1 MKENEIY
8 KDDEIDLVEL
18 FATLWNGK
26 IKIIV
31 ITVVFLVVGILYTL
45 IATPWYKAS
54 ALVEV
59 GYYNTNENGVVKNV
73 MLEEP
78 KNIIE
83 KLKTRYIDLLKDVEG
98 KDVDVKSVNEIK
110 NNNKFFS
117 IEVLGKSNEKAV
129 KMIDEMLQSVS
140 DEHKKIIDGYI
151 SSQKVKLA
159 NIDRQINFL
168 QNNQI
173 VEVQTRIDNIKN
185 ITIPRIEKQIKYFQ
199 DTTIP
204 LAKQDLKN
212 IDSVSL
218 NNIEAKIKLENY
230 NLKKYEEELNNL
242 KKNNMN
248 KKVDLTLV
256 VTTEHN
262 LNQLITSSKSNLIE
276 LEKSK
281 NDIIAS
287 TKPQMQAR
295 IDKLETIDLPNLQI
309 EKEKVLNDTLPALQR
324 DLTNLQTN
332 ELEKLLDQRA
342 VIELTLKPF
351 NYKNT
356 SIVSQIITSKHPE
369 KPKKLIILAVAL
381 LAGAMVGVFW
391 VLFADFMKKRR
402 ELEMSEKTETSSQEV
417 EQILQNL
424 IDKRAEFYKFLDEN
438 IEKIPNC
445 DAYDF
450 KDDEKMKKLYEKFFA
465 FDYRVRKILPFIYK
479 AYGVKPDV

>member
-26 IKIIV
+26 IKILATTV
-31 ITVVFLVVGILYTL
+31 IFLVVGILCTL
-45 IATPWYKAS
+45 IATSWYKAS

-59 GYYNTNENGVVKNV
+59 GYYNINENGVIKSI

-129 KMIDEMLQSVS
+129 KMIDEMIQSVS

-173 VEVQTRIDNIKN
+173 VEVQSQIDNVKQI
-185 ITIPRIEKQIKYFQ
+185 IIPKLDKQIKYAQ
-199 DTTIP
+199 ETTIP

-212 IDSVSL
+212 IDDIIL
-218 NNIEAKIKLENY
+218 KNIEEKIKLEND
-230 NLKKYEEELNNL
+230 NLKKYTTELNTIKSNNAKQNANL
-242 KKNNMN
+242 EF
-248 KKVDLTLV
+248 TI
-256 VTTEHN
+256 N
-262 LNQLITSSKSNLIE
+262 LNQLITSAKSNLIE
-276 LEKSK
+276 LEKNK
-281 NDIIAS
+281 NSII
-287 TKPQMQAR
+287 TITRPQIQAR
-295 IDKLETIDLPNLQI
+295 IDELEMTYLSNLQI
-309 EKEKVLNDTLPALQR
+309 EKEKVLNDTLPALQSN
-324 DLTNLQTN
+324 LANLQTN
-332 ELEKLLDQRA
+332 ELEKLLDKKA
-342 VIELTLKPF
+342 AIELTLEPF

-356 SIVSQIITSKHPE
+356 SVVSQIITSKHPE

-402 ELEMSEKTETSSQEV
+402 ELEMSEKTEASSQEV
-417 EQILQNL
+417 EQNLQNL

-465 FDYRVRKILPFIYK
+465 FDYKVRKILPFIYK
-479 AYGVKPDV
+479 AYGVKLDV

>member
-8 KDDEIDLVEL
+8 RDDEIDLVEL

-45 IATPWYKAS
+45 IATSWYKAS

-59 GYYNTNENGVVKNV
+59 GYYNTNENGVIKNV

-83 KLKTRYIDLLKDVEG
+83 KLKTRYIDLLKDVED

-129 KMIDEMLQSVS
+129 KMIDEMIQSVS

-159 NIDRQINFL
+159 NIDRQIKFL
-168 QNNQI
+168 QNNKI
-173 VEVQTRIDNIKN
+173 VEVQSQIDNVKQI
-185 ITIPRIEKQIKYFQ
+185 IIPKLDKQIKYAQ
-199 DTTIP
+199 ETTIP
-204 LAKQDLKN
+204 FAKQDLKN
-212 IDSVSL
+212 IDDIIL
-218 NNIEAKIKLENY
+218 KNIEEKIKLEND
-230 NLKKYEEELNNL
+230 NLKKYTTELNTIKSNNP
-242 KKNNMN
+242 KKNTN
-248 KKVDLTLV
+248 LEFTI
-256 VTTEHN
+256 N
-262 LNQLITSSKSNLIE
+262 LNQLITSAKSNLIE
-276 LEKSK
+276 LEKNK
-281 NDIIAS
+281 NSIITIAR
-287 TKPQMQAR
+287 PQMQAR
-295 IDKLETIDLPNLQI
+295 IDELEMTYLSNLQI
-309 EKEKVLNDTLPALQR
+309 EKEKALNDTLPALQR
-324 DLTNLQTN
+324 DLANLQTN
-332 ELEKLLDQRA
+332 ELEKLLDQKA

-356 SIVSQIITSKHPE
+356 SVVSQIITSKHPE

-479 AYGVKPDV
+479 AYGVKLDV

>member
-8 KDDEIDLVEL
+8 RDDEIDLVEL

-45 IATPWYKAS
+45 IATSWYKAS

-59 GYYNTNENGVVKNV
+59 GYYNTNENGVIKNV

-83 KLKTRYIDLLKDVEG
+83 KLKTRYIDLLKDVED

-129 KMIDEMLQSVS
+129 KMIDEMIKSVS

-159 NIDRQINFL
+159 NIDKQIKFL
-168 QNNQI
+168 QNNKI
-173 VEVQTRIDNIKN
+173 VEVQSQIDNVKQI
-185 ITIPRIEKQIKYFQ
+185 IIPKLDKQIKYAQ
-199 DTTIP
+199 ETTIP
-204 LAKQDLKN
+204 FAKQDLKN
-212 IDSVSL
+212 IDDIIL
-218 NNIEAKIKLENY
+218 KNIEEKIKLEND
-230 NLKKYEEELNNL
+230 NLKKYTTELNTIKSNNAKQNTNL
-242 KKNNMN
+242 EF
-248 KKVDLTLV
+248 TI
-256 VTTEHN
+256 N
-262 LNQLITSSKSNLIE
+262 LNQLITSAKSNLIE
-276 LEKSK
+276 LEKNK
-281 NDIIAS
+281 NSII
-287 TKPQMQAR
+287 TITRPQMQAR
-295 IDKLETIDLPNLQI
+295 IDELEMTYLSNLQI
-309 EKEKVLNDTLPALQR
+309 EKEKALNDTLPALQR
-324 DLTNLQTN
+324 NLTNLQTN
-332 ELEKLLDQRA
+332 ELEKLLDQKA
-342 VIELTLKPF
+342 VIEFTLKPF

-417 EQILQNL
+417 EQNLQNL
-424 IDKRAEFYKFLDEN
+424 IDKRTEFYKFLDEN

-479 AYGVKPDV
+479 AYGVKLDV

>member
-26 IKIIV
+26 IKILATTV
-31 ITVVFLVVGILYTL
+31 IFLVVGILCTL
-45 IATPWYKAS
+45 IATSWYKAS

-59 GYYNTNENGVVKNV
+59 GYYNINENGVIKSI

-129 KMIDEMLQSVS
+129 KMIDEMIQSVS

-173 VEVQTRIDNIKN
+173 VEVQSQIDNVKQI
-185 ITIPRIEKQIKYFQ
+185 IIPKLDKQIKYAQ
-199 DTTIP
+199 ETTIP

-212 IDSVSL
+212 IDDIIL
-218 NNIEAKIKLENY
+218 KNIEEKIKLEND
-230 NLKKYEEELNNL
+230 NLKKYTTELNTIKSNNAKQNANL
-242 KKNNMN
+242 EF
-248 KKVDLTLV
+248 TI
-256 VTTEHN
+256 N
-262 LNQLITSSKSNLIE
+262 LNQLITSAKSNLIE
-276 LEKSK
+276 LEKNK
-281 NDIIAS
+281 NSII
-287 TKPQMQAR
+287 TITRPQIQAR
-295 IDKLETIDLPNLQI
+295 IDELEMTYLSNLQI
-309 EKEKVLNDTLPALQR
+309 EKEKVLNDTLPALQSN
-324 DLTNLQTN
+324 LANLQTN
-332 ELEKLLDQRA
+332 ELEKLLDKKA
-342 VIELTLKPF
+342 AIELTLEPF

-356 SIVSQIITSKHPE
+356 SVVSQIITSKHPE

-391 VLFADFMKKRR
+391 VLFTDFMKKRK

-424 IDKRAEFYKFLDEN
+424 IDKRVEFYKFLDEN

-450 KDDEKMKKLYEKFFA
+450 KDDEKIKKLYEKFFA

-479 AYGVKPDV
+479 AYGVKLDV

>member
-26 IKIIV
+26 IKILATTV
-31 ITVVFLVVGILYTL
+31 IFLVVGILYTL
-45 IATPWYKAS
+45 IATSWYKAS

-59 GYYNTNENGVVKNV
+59 GYYNINENGVIKSI
-73 MLEEP
+73 MLEEL

-129 KMIDEMLQSVS
+129 KMIDEMIQSVS
-140 DEHKKIIDGYI
+140 DEHNKIIDGYI

-159 NIDRQINFL
+159 NIDRQIKFL
-168 QNNQI
+168 QNNKI
-173 VEVQTRIDNIKN
+173 VEVQSQIDNVKQI
-185 ITIPRIEKQIKYFQ
+185 IIPKLDKQIKYAQ
-199 DTTIP
+199 ETTIP
-204 LAKQDLKN
+204 FAKQDLKN
-212 IDSVSL
+212 IDDIIL
-218 NNIEAKIKLENY
+218 KNIEEKIKLEND
-230 NLKKYEEELNNL
+230 NLKKYTTELNTIKSNNAKQNTNL
-242 KKNNMN
+242 EF
-248 KKVDLTLV
+248 TI
-256 VTTEHN
+256 N
-262 LNQLITSSKSNLIE
+262 LNQLITSAKSNLIE
-276 LEKSK
+276 LEKNK
-281 NDIIAS
+281 NSII
-287 TKPQMQAR
+287 TITRPQMQAR
-295 IDKLETIDLPNLQI
+295 IDELEMTYLSNLQI
-309 EKEKVLNDTLPALQR
+309 EKEKALNDTLPALQR
-324 DLTNLQTN
+324 NLTNLQTN
-332 ELEKLLDQRA
+332 ELEKLLDQKA

-417 EQILQNL
+417 EQNLQNL
-424 IDKRAEFYKFLDEN
+424 IDKRTEFYKFLDEN

-479 AYGVKPDV
+479 AYGVKLDV

>member
-129 KMIDEMLQSVS
+129 KMIDEMIQSVS
-140 DEHKKIIDGYI
+140 DEHNKIIDGYI

-159 NIDRQINFL
+159 NIDRQIKFL
-168 QNNQI
+168 QNNKI
-173 VEVQTRIDNIKN
+173 VEVQSQIDNVKQI
-185 ITIPRIEKQIKYFQ
+185 IIPKLDKQIKYAQ
-199 DTTIP
+199 ETTIP
-204 LAKQDLKN
+204 FAKQDLKN
-212 IDSVSL
+212 IDDIIL
-218 NNIEAKIKLENY
+218 KNIEEKIKLEND
-230 NLKKYEEELNNL
+230 NLKKYTTELNTIKSNNAKQNTNL
-242 KKNNMN
+242 EF
-248 KKVDLTLV
+248 TI
-256 VTTEHN
+256 N
-262 LNQLITSSKSNLIE
+262 LNQLITSAKSNLIE
-276 LEKSK
+276 LEKNK
-281 NDIIAS
+281 NSII
-287 TKPQMQAR
+287 TITRPQMQAR
-295 IDKLETIDLPNLQI
+295 IDELEMTYLSNLQI
-309 EKEKVLNDTLPALQR
+309 EKEKALNDTLPALQR
-324 DLTNLQTN
+324 NLTNLQTN
-332 ELEKLLDQRA
+332 ELEKLLDQKA
-342 VIELTLKPF
+342 VIEFTLKPF

-417 EQILQNL
+417 EQNLQNL
-424 IDKRAEFYKFLDEN
+424 IDKRTEFYKFLDEN

-479 AYGVKPDV
+479 AYGVKLDV

>member
-8 KDDEIDLVEL
+8 RDDEIDLTEL

-31 ITVVFLVVGILYTL
+31 ITVIFLVVGILYTL
-45 IATPWYKAS
+45 IATSWYKAS

-59 GYYNTNENGVVKNV
+59 GYYNINENGVIKSI

-117 IEVLGKSNEKAV
+117 IEVIGKSNEKAV
-129 KMIDEMLQSVS
+129 KMIDEMIQSVS

-159 NIDRQINFL
+159 NIEDQIKVLQNDKMGETENQINNVEQNL
-168 QNNQI
+168 QMQKAGALNDILSALQKELKELTYI
-173 VEVQTRIDNIKN
+173 QK
-185 ITIPRIEKQIKYFQ
+185 IE
-199 DTTIP
+199 
-204 LAKQDLKN
+204 LKN
-212 IDSVSL
+212 
-218 NNIEAKIKLENY
+218 
-230 NLKKYEEELNNL
+230 
-242 KKNNMN
+242 
-248 KKVDLTLV
+248 TL
-256 VTTEHN
+256 
-262 LNQLITSSKSNLIE
+262 LGQKS
-276 LEKSK
+276 
-281 NDIIAS
+281 
-287 TKPQMQAR
+287 
-295 IDKLETIDLPNLQI
+295 
-309 EKEKVLNDTLPALQR
+309 
-324 DLTNLQTN
+324 
-332 ELEKLLDQRA
+332 
-342 VIELTLKPF
+342 VIEFTLKPS

-369 KPKKLIILAVAL
+369 KPKKFIILAVAL

-391 VLFADFMKKRR
+391 VLFTDFMKKRK
-402 ELEMSEKTETSSQEV
+402 ELEMPEKTETSSQEV

-479 AYGVKPDV
+479 VYGVKLDV

>member
-26 IKIIV
+26 IKILATTV
-31 ITVVFLVVGILYTL
+31 IFLVVGILYTL
-45 IATPWYKAS
+45 IATSWYKAS

-59 GYYNTNENGVVKNV
+59 GYYNINENGVIKSI

-129 KMIDEMLQSVS
+129 KMIDEMIQSVS
-140 DEHKKIIDGYI
+140 DEHNKIIDGYI

-159 NIDRQINFL
+159 NIDRQIKFF
-168 QNNQI
+168 QNNKI
-173 VEVQTRIDNIKN
+173 VEVQSQIDNVKQI
-185 ITIPRIEKQIKYFQ
+185 IIPKLDKQIKYAQ
-199 DTTIP
+199 ETTIP
-204 LAKQDLKN
+204 FAKQDLKN
-212 IDSVSL
+212 IDDIIL
-218 NNIEAKIKLENY
+218 KNIEEKIKLEND
-230 NLKKYEEELNNL
+230 NLKKYTTELNTIKSNNAKQNTNL
-242 KKNNMN
+242 EF
-248 KKVDLTLV
+248 TI
-256 VTTEHN
+256 N
-262 LNQLITSSKSNLIE
+262 LNQLITSAKSNLIE
-276 LEKSK
+276 LEKNK
-281 NDIIAS
+281 NSII
-287 TKPQMQAR
+287 TITRPQMQAR
-295 IDKLETIDLPNLQI
+295 IDELEMTYLSNLQI
-309 EKEKVLNDTLPALQR
+309 EKEKALNDTLPALQR
-324 DLTNLQTN
+324 NLTNLQTN
-332 ELEKLLDQRA
+332 ELEKLLDQKA

-417 EQILQNL
+417 EQNLQNL
-424 IDKRAEFYKFLDEN
+424 IDKRTEFYKFLDEN

-479 AYGVKPDV
+479 AYGVKLDV

>member
-26 IKIIV
+26 IKILATTV
-31 ITVVFLVVGILYTL
+31 IFLVVGILCTL
-45 IATPWYKAS
+45 IATSWYKAS

-59 GYYNTNENGVVKNV
+59 GYYNINENGVIKSI

-129 KMIDEMLQSVS
+129 KMIDEMIQSVS
-140 DEHKKIIDGYI
+140 DEHNKIIDGYI

-159 NIDRQINFL
+159 NIDRQIKFL
-168 QNNQI
+168 QNNKI
-173 VEVQTRIDNIKN
+173 VEVQSQIDNVKQI
-185 ITIPRIEKQIKYFQ
+185 IIPKLDKQIKYAQ
-199 DTTIP
+199 ETTIP
-204 LAKQDLKN
+204 FAKQDLKN
-212 IDSVSL
+212 IDDIIL
-218 NNIEAKIKLENY
+218 KNIEEKIKLEND
-230 NLKKYEEELNNL
+230 NLKKYTTELNTIKSNNP
-242 KKNNMN
+242 KKNTN
-248 KKVDLTLV
+248 LEFTI
-256 VTTEHN
+256 N
-262 LNQLITSSKSNLIE
+262 LNQLITSAKSNLIE
-276 LEKSK
+276 LEKNK
-281 NDIIAS
+281 NSIITIAR
-287 TKPQMQAR
+287 PQMQAR
-295 IDKLETIDLPNLQI
+295 IDELEMTYLSNLQI
-309 EKEKVLNDTLPALQR
+309 EKEKALNDTLPALQSN
-324 DLTNLQTN
+324 LTNLQTN
-332 ELEKLLDQRA
+332 ELEKLLDQKA

-417 EQILQNL
+417 EQNLQNL
-424 IDKRAEFYKFLDEN
+424 IDKRTEFYKFLDEN

-479 AYGVKPDV
+479 AYGVKLDV

>member
-31 ITVVFLVVGILYTL
+31 ITVIFLVVGILYTL
-45 IATPWYKAS
+45 IATSWYKAS

-59 GYYNTNENGVVKNV
+59 GYYNINENGVIKSI

-129 KMIDEMLQSVS
+129 KMIDEMIQSVS

-173 VEVQTRIDNIKN
+173 VEVQSQIDNVKQI
-185 ITIPRIEKQIKYFQ
+185 IIPKLDKQIKYAQ
-199 DTTIP
+199 ETTIP
-204 LAKQDLKN
+204 FAKQDLKN
-212 IDSVSL
+212 IDDIIL
-218 NNIEAKIKLENY
+218 KNIEEKIKLEND
-230 NLKKYEEELNNL
+230 NLKKYTTELNTIKSNNAKQNTNL
-242 KKNNMN
+242 EF
-248 KKVDLTLV
+248 TI
-256 VTTEHN
+256 N
-262 LNQLITSSKSNLIE
+262 LNQLITSAKSNLIE
-276 LEKSK
+276 LEKNK
-281 NDIIAS
+281 NSII
-287 TKPQMQAR
+287 TITRPQIQAR
-295 IDKLETIDLPNLQI
+295 IDELEMTYLSNLQI
-309 EKEKVLNDTLPALQR
+309 EKEKVLNDTLPALQSN
-324 DLTNLQTN
+324 LANLQTN
-332 ELEKLLDQRA
+332 ELEKLLDKKA
-342 VIELTLKPF
+342 AIELTLEPF

-356 SIVSQIITSKHPE
+356 SVVSQIITSKHPE

-391 VLFADFMKKRR
+391 VLFADFMKKRK

-450 KDDEKMKKLYEKFFA
+450 KDDEKIKKLYEKFFA

-479 AYGVKPDV
+479 AYGVKLDV

>member
-26 IKIIV
+26 IKILATTV
-31 ITVVFLVVGILYTL
+31 IFLVVGILYTL
-45 IATPWYKAS
+45 IATSWYKAS

-59 GYYNTNENGVVKNV
+59 GYYNINENGVIKSI

-129 KMIDEMLQSVS
+129 KMIDEMIQSVS

-173 VEVQTRIDNIKN
+173 VEVQSQIDNVKQI
-185 ITIPRIEKQIKYFQ
+185 IIPKLDKQIKYAQ
-199 DTTIP
+199 ETTIP

-212 IDSVSL
+212 IDDIIL
-218 NNIEAKIKLENY
+218 KNIEEKIKLEND
-230 NLKKYEEELNNL
+230 NLKKYTTELNTIKSNNAKQNANL
-242 KKNNMN
+242 EF
-248 KKVDLTLV
+248 TI
-256 VTTEHN
+256 N
-262 LNQLITSSKSNLIE
+262 LNQLITSAKSNLIE
-276 LEKSK
+276 LEKNK
-281 NDIIAS
+281 NSII
-287 TKPQMQAR
+287 TITRPQIQAR
-295 IDKLETIDLPNLQI
+295 IDELEMTYLSNFQI
-309 EKEKVLNDTLPALQR
+309 EKEKVLNDTLPALQSN
-324 DLTNLQTN
+324 LANLQTN
-332 ELEKLLDQRA
+332 ELEKLLDKKA
-342 VIELTLKPF
+342 AIELTLEPF

-356 SIVSQIITSKHPE
+356 SVVSQIITSKHPE

-391 VLFADFMKKRR
+391 VLFTDFMKKRK

-424 IDKRAEFYKFLDEN
+424 IDKRVEFYKFLDEN

-479 AYGVKPDV
+479 AYGVKLDV

>member
-8 KDDEIDLVEL
+8 RDDEIDLVEL

-45 IATPWYKAS
+45 IATSWYKAS

-59 GYYNTNENGVVKNV
+59 GYYNTNENGVIKNV

-83 KLKTRYIDLLKDVEG
+83 KLKTRYIDLLKDVED

-129 KMIDEMLQSVS
+129 KMIDEMIQSVS

-151 SSQKVKLA
+151 SDQKVKLA
-159 NIDRQINFL
+159 NIDRQIKFL
-168 QNNQI
+168 QNNKI
-173 VEVQTRIDNIKN
+173 VEVQSQIDNVKQI
-185 ITIPRIEKQIKYFQ
+185 IIPKLDKQIKYAQ
-199 DTTIP
+199 ETTIP

-212 IDSVSL
+212 IDDIIL
-218 NNIEAKIKLENY
+218 KNIEEKIKLEND
-230 NLKKYEEELNNL
+230 NLKKYTTELNTIKSNNAKQNANL
-242 KKNNMN
+242 EF
-248 KKVDLTLV
+248 TI
-256 VTTEHN
+256 N
-262 LNQLITSSKSNLIE
+262 LNQLITSAKSNLIE
-276 LEKSK
+276 LEKNK
-281 NDIIAS
+281 NSII
-287 TKPQMQAR
+287 TITRPQIQAR
-295 IDKLETIDLPNLQI
+295 IDELEMTYLSNLQI
-309 EKEKVLNDTLPALQR
+309 EKEKALNDTLPALQR
-324 DLTNLQTN
+324 DLANLQTN
-332 ELEKLLDQRA
+332 ELEKLLDQKA

-391 VLFADFMKKRR
+391 VLFADFMKKRK

>member
-26 IKIIV
+26 IKILAT
-31 ITVVFLVVGILYTL
+31 TVTFLVVGILYTL

-59 GYYNTNENGVVKNV
+59 GYYNTNENGVIENV
-73 MLEEP
+73 ILEEP
-78 KNIIE
+78 KSIIK
-83 KLKTRYIDLLKDVEG
+83 KLKTRYIDLLEDKDVY
-98 KDVDVKSVNEIK
+98 VKSVNEIE

-129 KMIDEMLQSVS
+129 KMIDEMIQSVS

-159 NIDRQINFL
+159 NIDRQIKFL
-168 QNNQI
+168 QNNKIGETENQI
-173 VEVQTRIDNIKN
+173 NNVEQNLQMQKAGALNDILSALQKELKELTDIQK
-185 ITIPRIEKQIKYFQ
+185 IE
-199 DTTIP
+199 
-204 LAKQDLKN
+204 LKN
-212 IDSVSL
+212 
-218 NNIEAKIKLENY
+218 
-230 NLKKYEEELNNL
+230 
-242 KKNNMN
+242 
-248 KKVDLTLV
+248 T
-256 VTTEHN
+256 
-262 LNQLITSSKSNLIE
+262 
-276 LEKSK
+276 
-281 NDIIAS
+281 
-287 TKPQMQAR
+287 
-295 IDKLETIDLPNLQI
+295 
-309 EKEKVLNDTLPALQR
+309 
-324 DLTNLQTN
+324 
-332 ELEKLLDQRA
+332 LLDQKA
-342 VIELTLKPF
+342 VIELALKPF

-391 VLFADFMKKRR
+391 VLFADFMKKRK
-402 ELEMSEKTETSSQEV
+402 ELEIPEKTEASSQEA

-479 AYGVKPDV
+479 AYGVKLDV

>member
-8 KDDEIDLVEL
+8 KDDEIDLTEL

-26 IKIIV
+26 IKILA
-31 ITVVFLVVGILYTL
+31 ITVAFLVVGILYTL

-98 KDVDVKSVNEIK
+98 KDVYVKSVNGIK

-129 KMIDEMLQSVS
+129 KMIDEMIQSVS
-140 DEHKKIIDGYI
+140 DEHNKIIDGYI

-159 NIDRQINFL
+159 NIEDQIKVLQNDKMGETENQINNVEQNL
-168 QNNQI
+168 QMQKAGALNDILSALQKELKELTDI
-173 VEVQTRIDNIKN
+173 QK
-185 ITIPRIEKQIKYFQ
+185 IE
-199 DTTIP
+199 
-204 LAKQDLKN
+204 LKN
-212 IDSVSL
+212 
-218 NNIEAKIKLENY
+218 
-230 NLKKYEEELNNL
+230 
-242 KKNNMN
+242 
-248 KKVDLTLV
+248 TL
-256 VTTEHN
+256 
-262 LNQLITSSKSNLIE
+262 LGQKS
-276 LEKSK
+276 
-281 NDIIAS
+281 
-287 TKPQMQAR
+287 
-295 IDKLETIDLPNLQI
+295 
-309 EKEKVLNDTLPALQR
+309 
-324 DLTNLQTN
+324 
-332 ELEKLLDQRA
+332 
-342 VIELTLKPF
+342 VIELTLEPF

-356 SIVSQIITSKHPE
+356 SVVSQIITSKHPE

-402 ELEMSEKTETSSQEV
+402 ELEMPEKTETSSQEV

>member
-26 IKIIV
+26 IKILATTV
-31 ITVVFLVVGILYTL
+31 IFLVVGILYTL
-45 IATPWYKAS
+45 IATSWYKAS

-59 GYYNTNENGVVKNV
+59 GYYNINENGVIKSI

-129 KMIDEMLQSVS
+129 KMIDEMIQSVS

-173 VEVQTRIDNIKN
+173 VEVQSQIDNVKQI
-185 ITIPRIEKQIKYFQ
+185 IIPKLDKQIKYAQ
-199 DTTIP
+199 ETTIP
-204 LAKQDLKN
+204 FAKQDLKN
-212 IDSVSL
+212 IDDIIL
-218 NNIEAKIKLENY
+218 KNIEEKIKLEND
-230 NLKKYEEELNNL
+230 NLKKYTTELNTIKSNNAKQNTNL
-242 KKNNMN
+242 EY
-248 KKVDLTLV
+248 TI
-256 VTTEHN
+256 N
-262 LNQLITSSKSNLIE
+262 LNQLITSAKSNLIE
-276 LEKSK
+276 LEKNK
-281 NDIIAS
+281 NSII
-287 TKPQMQAR
+287 TITRPQIQAR
-295 IDKLETIDLPNLQI
+295 IDELEMTYLSNLQI
-309 EKEKVLNDTLPALQR
+309 EKEKVLNDTLPALQSN
-324 DLTNLQTN
+324 LANLQTN
-332 ELEKLLDQRA
+332 ELEKLLDKKA
-342 VIELTLKPF
+342 AIELTLEPF

-356 SIVSQIITSKHPE
+356 SVVSQIITSKHPE

-391 VLFADFMKKRR
+391 VLFTDFMKKRK

-450 KDDEKMKKLYEKFFA
+450 KDDEKIKKLYEKFFA
-465 FDYRVRKILPFIYK
+465 FDYKVRKILPFIYK

>member
-26 IKIIV
+26 IKILATTV
-31 ITVVFLVVGILYTL
+31 IFLVVGILYTL
-45 IATPWYKAS
+45 IATSWYKAS

-59 GYYNTNENGVVKNV
+59 GYYNINENGVIKSI

-129 KMIDEMLQSVS
+129 KMIDEMIQSVS

-173 VEVQTRIDNIKN
+173 VEVQSQIDNVKQI
-185 ITIPRIEKQIKYFQ
+185 IIPKLDKQIKYAQ
-199 DTTIP
+199 ETTIP

-212 IDSVSL
+212 IDDIIL
-218 NNIEAKIKLENY
+218 KNIEEKIKLEND
-230 NLKKYEEELNNL
+230 NLKKYTTELNTIKSNNAKQNANL
-242 KKNNMN
+242 EF
-248 KKVDLTLV
+248 TI
-256 VTTEHN
+256 N
-262 LNQLITSSKSNLIE
+262 LNQLITSAKSNLIE
-276 LEKSK
+276 LEKNK
-281 NDIIAS
+281 NSII
-287 TKPQMQAR
+287 TITRPQIQAR
-295 IDKLETIDLPNLQI
+295 IDELEMTYLSNLQI
-309 EKEKVLNDTLPALQR
+309 EKEKVLNDTLPALQSN
-324 DLTNLQTN
+324 LANLQTN
-332 ELEKLLDQRA
+332 ELEKLLDKKA
-342 VIELTLKPF
+342 AIELTLEPF

-356 SIVSQIITSKHPE
+356 SVVSQIITSKHPE

-402 ELEMSEKTETSSQEV
+402 ELGMPEKTETSSQEV

-424 IDKRAEFYKFLDEN
+424 IDKRAEFYKFLDEH

-479 AYGVKPDV
+479 AYGVKLDV

>member
-26 IKIIV
+26 IKILATTV
-31 ITVVFLVVGILYTL
+31 IFLVVGILYTL
-45 IATPWYKAS
+45 IATSWYKAS

-59 GYYNTNENGVVKNV
+59 GYYNINENGVIKSI

-129 KMIDEMLQSVS
+129 KMIDEMIQSVS
-140 DEHKKIIDGYI
+140 DEHNKIIDGYI

-159 NIDRQINFL
+159 NIDRQIKIL
-168 QNNQI
+168 QNNKI
-173 VEVQTRIDNIKN
+173 VEVQSQIDNVKQI
-185 ITIPRIEKQIKYFQ
+185 IIPKLDKQIKYAQ
-199 DTTIP
+199 ETTIP
-204 LAKQDLKN
+204 FAKQDLKN
-212 IDSVSL
+212 IDDIIL
-218 NNIEAKIKLENY
+218 KNIEEKIKLEND
-230 NLKKYEEELNNL
+230 NLKKYTTELNTIKSNNAKQNTNL
-242 KKNNMN
+242 EF
-248 KKVDLTLV
+248 TI
-256 VTTEHN
+256 N
-262 LNQLITSSKSNLIE
+262 LNQLITSAKSNLIE
-276 LEKSK
+276 LEKNK
-281 NDIIAS
+281 NSII
-287 TKPQMQAR
+287 TITRPQMQAR
-295 IDKLETIDLPNLQI
+295 IDELEMTYLSNLQI
-309 EKEKVLNDTLPALQR
+309 EKEKALNDTLPALQR
-324 DLTNLQTN
+324 NLTNLQTN
-332 ELEKLLDQRA
+332 ELEKLLDKKA
-342 VIELTLKPF
+342 AIELTLEPF

-356 SIVSQIITSKHPE
+356 SVVSQIITSKHPE

-391 VLFADFMKKRR
+391 VLFTDFMKKRK

-424 IDKRAEFYKFLDEN
+424 IDKRVEFYKFLDEN

-479 AYGVKPDV
+479 AYGVKLDV

>member
-26 IKIIV
+26 IKILATTV
-31 ITVVFLVVGILYTL
+31 IFLVVGILYTL
-45 IATPWYKAS
+45 IATSWYKAS

-59 GYYNTNENGVVKNV
+59 GYYNINENGVIKSI

-129 KMIDEMLQSVS
+129 KMIDEMIQSVS
-140 DEHKKIIDGYI
+140 DEHNKIIDGYI

-159 NIDRQINFL
+159 NIDRQIKFL
-168 QNNQI
+168 QNNKI
-173 VEVQTRIDNIKN
+173 VEVQSQIDNVKQI
-185 ITIPRIEKQIKYFQ
+185 IIPKLDKQIKYAQ
-199 DTTIP
+199 ETTIP
-204 LAKQDLKN
+204 FAKQDLKN
-212 IDSVSL
+212 IDDIIL
-218 NNIEAKIKLENY
+218 KNIEEKIKLEND
-230 NLKKYEEELNNL
+230 NLKKYTTELNTIKSNNAKQNTNL
-242 KKNNMN
+242 EF
-248 KKVDLTLV
+248 TI
-256 VTTEHN
+256 N
-262 LNQLITSSKSNLIE
+262 LNQLITSAKLNLIE
-276 LEKSK
+276 LEKNK
-281 NDIIAS
+281 NSII
-287 TKPQMQAR
+287 TITRPQMQAR
-295 IDKLETIDLPNLQI
+295 IDELEMTYLSNLQI
-309 EKEKVLNDTLPALQR
+309 EKEKALNDTLPALQR
-324 DLTNLQTN
+324 NLTNLQTN
-332 ELEKLLDQRA
+332 ELEKLLDQKA

-417 EQILQNL
+417 EQNLQNL
-424 IDKRAEFYKFLDEN
+424 IDKRVEFYKFLDEN

-479 AYGVKPDV
+479 AYGVKLDV

>member
-26 IKIIV
+26 IKILATTV
-31 ITVVFLVVGILYTL
+31 IFLVVGILYTL
-45 IATPWYKAS
+45 IATSWYKAS

-59 GYYNTNENGVVKNV
+59 GYYNINENGVIKSI

-129 KMIDEMLQSVS
+129 KMIDEMIQSVS

-173 VEVQTRIDNIKN
+173 VEVQSQIDNVKQI
-185 ITIPRIEKQIKYFQ
+185 IIPKLDKQIKYAQ
-199 DTTIP
+199 ETTIP
-204 LAKQDLKN
+204 FAKQDLKN
-212 IDSVSL
+212 IDDIIL
-218 NNIEAKIKLENY
+218 KNIEEKIKLEND
-230 NLKKYEEELNNL
+230 NLKKYTTELNTIKSNNAKQNTNL
-242 KKNNMN
+242 EY
-248 KKVDLTLV
+248 TI
-256 VTTEHN
+256 N
-262 LNQLITSSKSNLIE
+262 LNQLITSAKSNLIE
-276 LEKSK
+276 LEKNK
-281 NDIIAS
+281 NSII
-287 TKPQMQAR
+287 TITRPQIQAR
-295 IDKLETIDLPNLQI
+295 IDELEMTYLSNLQI
-309 EKEKVLNDTLPALQR
+309 EKEKVLNDTLPALQSN
-324 DLTNLQTN
+324 LANLQTN
-332 ELEKLLDQRA
+332 ELEKLLDKKA
-342 VIELTLKPF
+342 AIELTLEPF

-356 SIVSQIITSKHPE
+356 SVVSQIITSKHPE

-391 VLFADFMKKRR
+391 VLFTDFMKKRK
-402 ELEMSEKTETSSQEV
+402 ELEMPEKIETSSQEV

-450 KDDEKMKKLYEKFFA
+450 KDDEKMKK
-465 FDYRVRKILPFIYK
+465 IL
-479 AYGVKPDV
+479 

>member
-26 IKIIV
+26 IKILATTV
-31 ITVVFLVVGILYTL
+31 IFLVVGILCTL
-45 IATPWYKAS
+45 IATSWYKAS

-59 GYYNTNENGVVKNV
+59 GYYNINENGVIKSI

-129 KMIDEMLQSVS
+129 KMIDEMIQSVS

-173 VEVQTRIDNIKN
+173 VEVQSQIDNVKQI
-185 ITIPRIEKQIKYFQ
+185 IIPKLDKQIKYAQ
-199 DTTIP
+199 ETTIP

-212 IDSVSL
+212 IDDIIL
-218 NNIEAKIKLENY
+218 KNIEEKIKLEND
-230 NLKKYEEELNNL
+230 NLKKYTTELNTIKSNNAKQNANL
-242 KKNNMN
+242 EF
-248 KKVDLTLV
+248 TI
-256 VTTEHN
+256 N
-262 LNQLITSSKSNLIE
+262 LNQLITSAKSNLIE
-276 LEKSK
+276 LEKNK
-281 NDIIAS
+281 NSII
-287 TKPQMQAR
+287 TITRPQIQAR
-295 IDKLETIDLPNLQI
+295 IDELEMTYLSNLQI
-309 EKEKVLNDTLPALQR
+309 EKEKVLNDTLPALQSN
-324 DLTNLQTN
+324 LANLQTN
-332 ELEKLLDQRA
+332 ELEKLLDKKA
-342 VIELTLKPF
+342 AIELTLEPF

-356 SIVSQIITSKHPE
+356 SVVSQIITSKHPE
-369 KPKKLIILAVAL
+369 KPKKFIILAVAL
-381 LAGAMVGVFW
+381 LAGATVGVFW
-391 VLFADFMKKRR
+391 VLFTDFMKKRK

-450 KDDEKMKKLYEKFFA
+450 KDNEKMKKLYEKFFA